1 MDFLTPIFAKVFSVL
16 MAIFSLIGFNMPG
29 KEISVKDTEKKT
41 DYAYIFVCGFWGWGE
56 YDEINDA
63 LPYWGL
69 TTGDMMESLN
79 KSGFNARAAS
89 VDPVGS
95 AWDRACELYAQ
106 LTGTRVDYG
115 EAHSE
120 KYGHDRYGED
130 YTGKALLEKWS
141 SEDKINI
148 IDHSFG
154 GPTCALMASIL
165 ENGARDEIERTTDG
179 SLSPYFEG
187 GKGDYIYSITSFAG
201 AFRGTTLIVNSQAV
215 SDLLAS
221 IDSDVNSSLPT
232 LLPGQKKLVSGLIGG
247 VSKVLQFATSG
258 KVAAEDTALY
268 DMHPDNSRKLF
279 EDIDTVDGVYYFTV
293 PHCATKDSEDGTYQV
308 GDLSIADYSFWPLS
322 NIIGRTNTV
331 TEGGIVLDEK
341 WQKNDGLVNTISA
354 YAPEKESY
362 NEIGRAPSVELAES
376 GFEKGVYNVFETYSG
391 SHMALMGN
399 IMRPNKEALPY
410 IAELMQMINAL

>member
-1 MDFLTPIFAKVFSVL
+1 MDFLTPIFTKVFSVL
-16 MAIFSLIGFNMPG
+16 MSLLALIGFNMPG
-29 KEISVKDTEKKT
+29 KDLDVKDSEKKT
-41 DYAYIFVCGFWGWGE
+41 DYAYIFVAGFWGWGE
-56 YDEINDA
+56 YDEGNET

-69 TTGDMMESLN
+69 MTGDMMESLN
-79 KSGFNARAAS
+79 NNGFTARAAS

-106 LTGTRVDYG
+106 LTGSVVDYG

-130 YTGKALLEKWS
+130 YTGRALVENWN

-154 GPTCALMASIL
+154 GPTCALLASVL
-165 ENGARDEIERTTDG
+165 EYGSKAEIEKTRDG

-201 AFRGTTLIVNSQAV
+201 AFRGTTLVMNSQAV
-215 SDLLAS
+215 NDLFVSLE
-221 IDSDVNSSLPT
+221 SDVKSLPLIT
-232 LLPGQKKLVSGLIGG
+232 SCQKKLAGGVLKGVSG
-247 VSKVLQFATSG
+247 VLQFAASG
-258 KVAAEDTALY
+258 KVAAPDTALY

-279 EDIDTVDGVYYFTV
+279 EDIETVDSIYYFTV
-293 PHCATKDSEDGTYQV
+293 PHCATKVSKTGTYQE
-308 GDLSIADYSFWPLS
+308 GDLAVADYAFCPLS
-322 NIIGRTNTV
+322 NILGRTHTV

-341 WQKNDGLVNTISA
+341 WQPNDGLVNTVSA

-362 NEIGRAPSVELAES
+362 NEIGCRPGVSLAES
-376 GFEKGVYNVFETYSG
+376 GFEKGVYNVFETYNG

-399 IMRPNKEALPY
+399 ILRPNKDALPY
-410 IAELMQMINAL
+410 ITELMQMINAL